1 MQLSAI
7 QSRLVEQL
15 LTSGAMRFGSF
26 VTKSGRTSPYFFN
39 FGQLSSGEALMKAAD
54 AYAETIA
61 KLHPRVDVLYGP
73 AYKGIPLAVM
83 TSYALGQRLRRP
95 VSFCFNRKEVKG
107 HGEGGQFVGAEL
119 IPGQNIVVI
128 EDVLTGGTSLRE
140 THELLS
146 RKQLTVSGVVIGI
159 DRQERGLSAE
169 VTARQEVEKLMGCGI
184 ASICTAGEILDG
196 LATSDF
202 LGKRWIN
209 SADLNAARAYLKEN
223 GVRAVTL

>member
-1 MQLSAI
+1 MTLNAI
-7 QSRLVEQL
+7 QSRLIEQL

-83 TSYALGQRLRRP
+83 TSYALGQRLRRS

-107 HGEGGQFVGAEL
+107 HGEGGHFVGADL
-119 IPGQNIVVI
+119 VAGQNIVVI

-146 RKQLTVSGVVIGI
+146 HKRVTVSGVVIGI
-159 DRQERGLSAE
+159 DRQERGLKPGIS
-169 VTARQEVEKLMGCGI
+169 ARQEVEKLMGCAI
-184 ASICTAGEILDG
+184 ASICTVSEILDG
-196 LATSDF
+196 LGTSEF
-202 LGKRWIN
+202 LGKRWM
-209 SADLNAARAYLKEN
+209 SATDIVAAQAYLKEY
-223 GVRAVTL
+223 GVR